1 MSLAKAA
8 VVQRYLV
15 SRLARP
21 TVARVSRAVFSTAVM
36 SEDLSSAG
44 EMGVRREWPIE
55 VRWLPKYDF
64 TKI

>member
-8 VVQRYLV
+8 VFQRYLV
-15 SRLARP
+15 SRLSRP
-21 TVARVSRAVFSTAVM
+21 TAARVSRAMFSTAVM

-44 EMGVRREWPIE
+44 EMGVPREWHIE
-55 VRWLPKYDF
+55 VRWLPEYEF